1 MCESTFSIFG
11 EIQLKYKKF
20 MFGRKYLCIV
30 RPRYLSSKNKILKLL
45 ELLFCLSFS
54 CTLFTSCENP
64 IADVLLRTYSD
75 PFDQAPV
82 VDSFSERKKIFISW
96 DKDEGADEYIL
107 MRAEDATNPQFAKI
121 YRGRQLNYKDEKINE
136 GTRYLYRLDKTR
148 GKRTF
153 ISEKKGYGYCA
164 SRIND
169 TLKNNFKKDA
179 VEILSDRTNMVLY
192 YGRFCDGTEIFEEDY
207 FYVNIPPQMQAEI
220 VLTQQNP
227 SSSSGRYIEYVDDG
241 CPAVPFPT
249 QSVKFRN
256 SDTVWQK
263 RIFSLSLDKSCVLS
277 EGVYM
282 VTYDIALAHISKL
295 Q

>member
-1 MCESTFSIFG
+1 M
-11 EIQLKYKKF
+11 
-20 MFGRKYLCIV
+20 
-30 RPRYLSSKNKILKLL
+30 SSKNKILKLL

-64 IADVLLRTYSD
+64 IADILLRTYSD

-96 DKDEGADEYIL
+96 DKDEGADDYIL
-107 MRAEDATNPQFAKI
+107 MRAEDAFSPQFAEI

>member
-1 MCESTFSIFG
+1 MLNKTNFMLIASI
-11 EIQLKYKKF
+11 
-20 MFGRKYLCIV
+20 
-30 RPRYLSSKNKILKLL
+30 IL
-45 ELLFCLSFS
+45 
-54 CTLFTSCENP
+54 CTLFLSCENP

-96 DKDEGADEYIL
+96 DKDEGADDYIL
-107 MRAEDATNPQFAKI
+107 MRAEDSFNPQFEEI

-136 GTRYLYRLDKTR
+136 GTRYLYRLDKIR
-148 GKRTF
+148 GKRPF

-192 YGRFCDGTEIFEEDY
+192 YGKFCDGTEIFEEDY

-227 SSSSGRYIEYVDDG
+227 SSSSGRFIEYVDDG
-241 CPAVPFPT
+241 CPAVPFPP
-249 QSVKFRN
+249 QAVKFRN

-263 RIFSLSLDKSCVLS
+263 RIFSLSLDKNCMPS